1 MCPMCEKRGI
11 TEIHKKTSIAQWV
24 FCLGM
29 FTVGCAAG
37 CCLVP
42 FCVDGC
48 KDTIHICSH
57 CKVPLGRK
65 TLLMWS
71 TWRILKF
78 IIIWLVNV
86 NCLNNCHF
94 IFNSLSSGDWHKCC
108 PPSCWGNLRNASSG
122 TGSNRS

>member
-1 MCPMCEKRGI
+1 MNELNTHVSMQATGTPQFFQTTSQVHLQNPVVKQAEKDLESLKSLKREDLPANILCPMCEKRGI
-11 TEIHKKTSIAQWV
+11 TETHKKTSIAQWV

-37 CCLVP
+37 CCLIP

-65 TLLMWS
+65 TLLM
-71 TWRILKF
+71 
-78 IIIWLVNV
+78 
-86 NCLNNCHF
+86 
-94 IFNSLSSGDWHKCC
+94 
-108 PPSCWGNLRNASSG
+108 
-122 TGSNRS
+122 